1 MSNFTTDMGTR
12 RSAIAIAQDG
22 ARLKAVKLSK
32 QGPTCD
38 ILWTKRTEAGDLDW
52 KAFELECGLAAE
64 TVGQEKNGGG
74 KTVVAGFDSAGVVF
88 YCIDLPTAGE
98 EELETM
104 VKIQAEARLPLPAEQ
119 MELAWRADQA
129 RNGKL
134 PVTIAA
140 ARKEPLQRFIENV
153 RGFEPEKILLDC
165 EGIVKAWRTLFSGDG
180 RDAVVVSITERKTQ
194 VCLAKNG
201 RLSNAVVLD
210 TGTEDLS
217 VTNQDPF
224 AFVSGRPTDRTE
236 SAEMF
241 IQDIRSV
248 LELFGYA
255 EPADLPIFV
264 LSDNSNSHEAIVTC
278 LKSAGLNV
286 KVAYPETAKLDS
298 RTTLSSDDIYEYR
311 VPIGL
316 ALTALDGDAGQLDIF
331 ERLYIP
337 AGAEKRKFSLYS
349 PIVSY
354 SIAAVSLVL
363 LLIIFAAVDITGPDM
378 IKKRLGGTGRGTTI
392 HQLGERLKLIKSL
405 ESKRPDL
412 LTLLN
417 QINEGGSQGILLDKF
432 EFKSGRPASI
442 TGQAQRTEQLYEF
455 QKNLLAKKGITD
467 VKIQSATPDNKTK
480 KIKFTM
486 TFHYSKFT
494 KKK

>member
-1 MSNFTTDMGTR
+1 MRNITTDMGTR

-22 ARLKAVKLSK
+22 TRLKAVKLSK

-38 ILWTKRTEAGDLDW
+38 ILWAKSTEAGDLDW

-64 TVGQEKNGGG
+64 TVEEKKDNVS
-74 KTVVAGFDSAGVVF
+74 KTVVAGFNSAGVVF

-98 EELETM
+98 EEIETM
-104 VKIQAEARLPLPAEQ
+104 VKMQAEARLPLPVEQ
-119 MELAWRADQA
+119 MELAWRAEQA

-140 ARKEPLQRFIENV
+140 ARKEPLQKFIENV

-165 EGIVKAWRTLFSGDG
+165 EGIVKAWRALFSGDG
-180 RDAVVVSITERKTQ
+180 RDAVVVSMTERNTQ

-224 AFVSGRPTDRTE
+224 AFVSGRPIDRTE

-248 LELFGYA
+248 LELFGYT
-255 EPADLPIFV
+255 EPAELPIFV
-264 LSDNSNSHEAIVTC
+264 LSDNNNSHEAIVTC

-337 AGAEKRKFSLYS
+337 AGAEKTRFSLYS

-363 LLIIFAAVDITGPDM
+363 LLIIFAAVDIAGPGM

-392 HQLGERLKLIKSL
+392 HQLGERQKLIKSL

-455 QKNLLAKKGITD
+455 QKNLLAQKGITD

-486 TFHYSKFT
+486 TFHYRKFT
-494 KKK
+494 QR